1 MNQDIETKF
10 QLAYQRILSAKRI
23 LLVGHISP
31 DGDDLASLCILGRL
45 TSALGLSRVL
55 YCEGLRSS
63 EFSFLPGVDEIID
76 SKIKLLDYLGLQ
88 DKSNYLDEFDLL
100 ITSDCGSIERTNL
113 ATEIRARKNTFVI
126 EFDHHQ
132 KVGDYADLEIRQ
144 ADKSSTAELLY
155 HFLDANKFNFDKEL
169 ATCILTGIMTDT
181 GNFLYPSAS
190 ASTLAV
196 ASRMLSLGVNVNRIM
211 TAVLQNK
218 KITTLK
224 LLSRA
229 LDNLK
234 INDKQGIAV
243 SALRPEDFDILGHN
257 FAAETF
263 DDIVAVLANLSGVQ
277 AVLLL
282 REYESGK
289 IKGSWRSKPG
299 GLDVSILAKNLGGG
313 GHKHA
318 AGFQMNG
325 HIVWENNF
333 WHIK

>member
-1 MNQDIETKF
+1 MDIKQKY
-10 QLAYQRILSAKRI
+10 QLAYQKILSAKRI

-31 DGDDLASLCILGRL
+31 DGDDLASLCLLGRL
-45 TSALGLSRVL
+45 SASLGLSRVL
-55 YCEGLRSS
+55 YCEGARSP

-76 SKIKLLDYLGLQ
+76 SKNKLLDFLSAK
-88 DKSNYLDEFDLL
+88 DDDDWLDEFDLL

-113 ATEIRARKNTFVI
+113 AAEIRGRKKTFVI

-132 KVGDYADLEIRQ
+132 KVSDYSDLEIRQ

-155 HFLDANKFNFDKEL
+155 HFLDANHLSFDRES
-169 ATCILTGIMTDT
+169 ATCVLTGIMTDT

-190 ASTLAV
+190 ADTLAV
-196 ASRMLSLGVNVNRIM
+196 ASRMLALGVNVNRIM
-211 TAVLQNK
+211 GAVLQNK
-218 KITTLK
+218 KVATLK

-243 SALRPEDFDILGHN
+243 SVLRPEDFESCGHD
-257 FAAETF
+257 FASEAF
-263 DDIVAVLANLSGVQ
+263 DDIVAVLANLADVK

-318 AGFQMNG
+318 AGFQVSG
-325 HIVWENNF
+325 HIVWENDF
-333 WHIK
+333 WRVR